1 MSLNRMRSTESL
13 AWHAQ
18 VHARLENMA
27 SSLSRLENAAN
38 SLTNSL
44 ASTLSSFF
52 SMTTAGGHI
61 GQAGH
66 AGHAGHAALAS
77 ISSRMQ
83 ASRNEVV
90 GFLAASPSEIKARL
104 AGVPIYAVRV
114 TDVRVHSSV

>member
-13 AWHAQ
+13 ALHAQ

-61 GQAGH
+61 GQ